1 MAINS
6 AVAQALEEQINA
18 ELYSSICTSRLPI
31 TGDRGLKGFANWY
44 MIQVKEEADHALAIR
59 RYLLDNDYKPTME
72 AIAKPDKVFEND
84 LEPLEAGLA
93 HEEYVT
99 SLIHHCLR
107 GRHEVHDIRAMQ
119 MLDWFYIGEQG
130 EEEANARDMVTNMKL
145 FGSDPKGLFDLD
157 REYQAR
163 VYTAQ
168 TALPM

>member
-18 ELYSSICTSRLPI
+18 ELYSSYLYLTFADYYE
-31 TGDRGLKGFANWY
+31 DRGLKGFANWY

-99 SLIHHCLR
+99 SLIHHCYEVA
-107 GRHEVHDIRAMQ
+107 HEMRDIRAMQ
-119 MLDWFYIGEQG
+119 MLDWFVKEQG

-145 FGSDPKGLFDLD
+145 FLSLIHI
-157 REYQAR
+157 
-163 VYTAQ
+163 
-168 TALPM
+168 

>member
-18 ELYSSICTSRLPI
+18 ELYSSYLYLTFADYYE
-31 TGDRGLKGFANWY
+31 DRGLKGFANWY

-84 LEPLEAGLA
+84 LEPLEVGLA

-99 SLIHHCLR
+99 SLIHHCYEVA
-107 GRHEVHDIRAMQ
+107 HEMRDIRAMQ
-119 MLDWFYIGEQG
+119 MLDWFVKEQG